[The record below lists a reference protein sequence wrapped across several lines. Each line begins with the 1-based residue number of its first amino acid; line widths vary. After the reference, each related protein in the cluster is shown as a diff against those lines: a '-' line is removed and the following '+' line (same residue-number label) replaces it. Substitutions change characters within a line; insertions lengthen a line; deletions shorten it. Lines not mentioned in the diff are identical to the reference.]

1 MALEW
6 VSRSVDIDFVAEREL
21 TFTGEGIYTG
31 KIKRTSHGG
40 RGRCYGSR
48 LPLAGLAE
56 IKHTRE
62 DDGVVELEA
71 DVARLDV
78 AMDNSP
84 QVKGLQNL

>member
-6 VSRSVDIDFVAEREL
+6 VSRSIDIGFVAEREL

-31 KIKRTSHGG
+31 KIKRTGHGG
-40 RGRCYGSR
+40 WGRCYGPR